1 MSCQIVHEVTQGDT
15 GIAFAD
21 HLRIQDDSIDL
32 SGATVDA
39 ILKTKGGTVLFESE
53 AEILQDG
60 TDQDKVLPN
69 VRYIFASG
77 DLDTIGTHD
86 FQWKVTLANGRI
98 VTRPPSPHQIK
109 VVEKLS
115 E

>member
-32 SGATVDA
+32 SGATVLAVMRGKD
-39 ILKTKGGTVLFESE
+39 GTELFSKE

-60 TDQDKVLPN
+60 TSQNKVLPN
-69 VRYIFASG
+69 VRYIFDTG
-77 DLDTIGTHD
+77 DLGTIGTHD
-86 FQWKVTLANGRI
+86 FQWEVTLANGRI

-109 VVEKLS
+109 VIEK
-115 E
+115 